1 MNPLNI
7 FQMMKNGN
15 PQQFLQQMMGNNQ
28 IMRNPLMKNTI
39 EMAQKGDMQGIEQIA
54 RNLCKEKGLNA
65 DDVINQIKSKFNN

>member
-39 EMAQKGDMQGIEQIA
+39 EIWDRHGMRRWLAECGTYSFHD
-54 RNLCKEKGLNA
+54 
-65 DDVINQIKSKFNN
+65 F